1 MMGILSNSEISCC
14 FAVLHHFTPW
24 SYMSNSLVL
33 LCVRA
38 AARCCAPTFT
48 NIFHLFFVFFPEE
61 KESFLGEGDGMG
73 NSCTI
78 GSEIY
83 LDVSYLHYLYD
94 ARLSVSSCIRACQVW
109 SAPYDGENP
118 PPEKYQ
124 PGILEEPGLKAR
136 QTQMALKRA
145 PQPLAPPCPQPC
157 PQPVTEPPSV
167 NQLELEWDD
176 SYDACPVQ
184 TQEAPVA
191 IKPPQ
196 LPPAEPPKHIQEMRR
211 TAIML
216 VKGSYIEESEFQDDV
231 MVYDLVAKKD
241 ARDDDHGK
249 NKLRRPEPEPQTVK
263 NGLSLILPASGMADS
278 GQNSFDMKA
287 RGQKDC
293 NSNLPKTTPAELG
306 DDLLA
311 QYEELIRTLDTETD
325 GKPVK
330 AEGALK
336 KPVTP
341 VVEEDEEEDGMDFT
355 SFSAETP
362 EPEKLHSPF
371 GTRLRSASAN
381 RSHSLPF
388 TGKFMG
394 KSIIFCYSIY
404 QKLHLG
410 CVIKRSFVIALS
422 AGPFVSVLLSRL
434 ENMLSNSL
442 HVNLLLTGILAQLAA
457 YPQPLLRSFLLNTNL
472 VFQPTVRS
480 LYQVTKT
487 CMI

>member
-1 MMGILSNSEISCC
+1 
-14 FAVLHHFTPW
+14 
-24 SYMSNSLVL
+24 
-33 LCVRA
+33 
-38 AARCCAPTFT
+38 
-48 NIFHLFFVFFPEE
+48 
-61 KESFLGEGDGMG
+61 MG

-94 ARLSVSSCIRACQVW
+94 ARLSVSSCIQACRVW

-124 PGILEEPGLKAR
+124 PGVLEEPRLKTR

-145 PQPLAPPCPQPC
+145 PPPLAPRPAPC
-157 PQPVTEPPSV
+157 PQPVSEPPSV
-167 NQLELEWDD
+167 SQLELEWDD

-184 TQEAPVA
+184 TQETPVE

-216 VKGSYIEESEFQDDV
+216 VKGSYIEENEFQDDV

-241 ARDDDHGK
+241 ASDDEHGK
-249 NKLRRPEPEPQTVK
+249 HQPKRAQTEPEAGSADGPLK
-263 NGLSLILPASGMADS
+263 NGLGLILPVSGMTD
-278 GQNSFDMKA
+278 GGLNGFDTKA
-287 RGQKDC
+287 RGQTDC
-293 NSNLPKTTPAELG
+293 NSNLPKTAAAELG

-371 GTRLRSASAN
+371 GTRFRSGSAN

-388 TGKFMG
+388 TGKCMRKPRNVCF
-394 KSIIFCYSIY
+394 SI
-404 QKLHLG
+404 
-410 CVIKRSFVIALS
+410 
-422 AGPFVSVLLSRL
+422 
-434 ENMLSNSL
+434 
-442 HVNLLLTGILAQLAA
+442 
-457 YPQPLLRSFLLNTNL
+457 
-472 VFQPTVRS
+472 
-480 LYQVTKT
+480 
-487 CMI
+487 